1 MTKTTETSGLI
12 LRGNAREL
20 VGTYFMHVLER
31 KFTDAERSL
40 EDLKGKNIGD
50 PEYSKGYV
58 TALEGILLSVRSGD
72 ERDFI
77 NKANL
82 SVEKMKQYKED
93 FSEFTSSPVR
103 TSFDL
108 GYFSA
113 WNDLIQYR
121 INKFS

>member
-1 MTKTTETSGLI
+1 
-12 LRGNAREL
+12 
-20 VGTYFMHVLER
+20 MHVLER